1 MISASQTLIGLAG
14 KIPLRRLNSPLSP
27 LSRLTGGLRFDAQE
41 MSGGLGDIGVMV
53 PIVATLVITNGFN
66 ATSVLLVFGIT
77 YLGSGLFFRIPIPVQ
92 PLKAMAAIAIAQ
104 GLSPDVVSA
113 AALVM
118 AAVLLFL
125 AGTGLIRPIATLF
138 SRPVVRGIQLAVG
151 LLLVQSGMRLATS
164 DPIVRGGDGVA
175 IHFAGIDLPAGL
187 VIAVI
192 LLPLILLGTSRTRLP
207 FMIVLLPLALL
218 AGVLVSPAPLAGLKL
233 GPTTLSPNLPSPR
246 TLFTAFVVLVL
257 PQLPLTL
264 GNAVIASTDTAR
276 GYFGERAW
284 RVNHR
289 SMLLSKGMANTMA
302 GLLGGMPVCHGSG
315 GLTAHYRFGA
325 RTGGA
330 TVMLGSLLI
339 VLALGFGANAAQ
351 FFALI
356 PLPVL
361 GTLLCLVGIEHSLLV
376 RDVRGWFEL
385 AIVVVTA
392 GVGVLLGNLAIG
404 FAAGIALDIAL
415 RRLRPGHLPSA
426 RAKQLPVDAAPA

>member
-14 KIPLRRLNSPLSP
+14 KIGLRQLNPA
-27 LSRLTGGLRFDAQE
+27 LSRLTRGLRFDAQE
-41 MSGGLGDIGVMV
+41 LSGGLGDIGVMV
-53 PIVATLVITNGFN
+53 PIAATLIITNGFN
-66 ATSVLLVFGIT
+66 ATSVLLVFGVT
-77 YLGSGLFFRIPIPVQ
+77 YLGTGLFFRIPIPVQ

-104 GLSPDVVSA
+104 GLSPEVVSA
-113 AALVM
+113 AGLVM
-118 AAVLLFL
+118 AAILLLL

-151 LLLVQSGMRLATS
+151 LLLVQAGVRLAAS
-164 DPIVRGGDGVA
+164 GSIVRSGDDVA
-175 IHFAGIDLPAGL
+175 IQLAGIEAPVGL

-218 AGVLVSPAPLAGLKL
+218 AGVLVSPAPLAGLKV
-233 GPTTLSPNLPSPR
+233 GPTAPSPS
-246 TLFTAFVVLVL
+246 LPDLDMLLTAFVVLVL

-264 GNAVIASTDTAR
+264 GNAVIASTETAR
-276 GYFGERAW
+276 GYFGERAA

-289 SMLLSKGMANTMA
+289 SILVSKGIANAFA
-302 GLLGGMPVCHGSG
+302 GLLGGMPVCHGAG

-330 TVMLGSLLI
+330 TVMLGVLLI
-339 VLALGFGANAAQ
+339 VLALGFGAGAAQ

-356 PLPVL
+356 PLSVL
-361 GTLLCLVGIEHSLLV
+361 GTLLCLVGIEHSLLI
-376 RDVRGWFEL
+376 RDIRGWRE
-385 AIVVVTA
+385 IGVVLITA

-404 FAAGIALDIAL
+404 FGAGIALDIAL
-415 RRLRPGHLPSA
+415 RRLRPGALPSA
-426 RAKQLPVDAAPA
+426 RGKPFPVDAEPA